1 MLIICLYPFRA
12 WRLMKRTSRMP
23 RMGITLVAPRLVE
36 RGIMAGEYIFTMQDL
51 IKRYGRNEVLSG
63 INLCFY
69 HGAKIGIVGEN
80 GSGKSTLL
88 KIMAGADQEF
98 DGRAAPLKGT
108 TIGFLPQ
115 EPALDNEKT
124 VRENVEQAFADIKKM
139 IEEFN
144 EVSAKMAEPM
154 SDEEMEKA
162 MEKMGRLQDQ
172 IDASDGW
179 ELDRQV
185 EVAMDALVLPADDQK
200 AGTLSGGEARRVALC
215 KLLLQK
221 PDMLLLDE
229 PTNHLDAETVQW
241 LEDTL
246 SSYLGNVIVSTHD
259 RYFLDNITKWIL
271 ELEKGKGRPFEGNYS
286 SWLEQKAEILR
297 KREKSASTLQKRLQ
311 KELQW
316 LRETPGARRKHNK
329 GRVNEYEKLSA
340 RKINME
346 DNSLEIQIAPGPQL
360 GEQVIEV
367 DSLSK
372 GYQEGE
378 PIIKDLTF
386 SVPRGAVVGLIG
398 PNGAGKTTLF
408 RMIADEEQPDLGT
421 LKLGSTVKLSYV
433 DQDRQDLIA
442 ENSVFE
448 EITGG
453 TEHIEIAGKTI
464 NSRAYVGRFN
474 FKGPDQQKKVG
485 ELSGGER
492 NRVHLAKLLRR
503 GGNVLLL
510 DEPTNDL
517 DVTTLRNL
525 ENAILDFSGCV
536 LVISHD
542 RFFLDRICTHLL
554 VFEGNSKVR
563 WFEGNFEEYQEKR
576 KLELGGKEENRR
588 SKYKKLTIH

>member
-1 MLIICLYPFRA
+1 
-12 WRLMKRTSRMP
+12 
-23 RMGITLVAPRLVE
+23 
-36 RGIMAGEYIFTMQDL
+36 MAGEYIFTMQDL
-51 IKRYGRNEVLSG
+51 VKRYGRKEILNG
-63 INLCFY
+63 INLSFY

-88 KIMAGADQEF
+88 NIMAGADTEF
-98 DGRAAPLKGT
+98 DGRAMPLKGT
-108 TIGFLPQ
+108 SIGYLPQ
-115 EPALDNEKT
+115 EPALDGEQT
-124 VRENVEQAFADIKKM
+124 VRENVEQAFGDIKNM

-144 EVSAKMAEPM
+144 GISAKMAEPM
-154 SDEEMEKA
+154 SDDEMEKA

-172 IDASDGW
+172 IDAADGW

-185 EVAMDALVLPADDQK
+185 EVAMDALVLPPDDQK

-221 PDMLLLDE
+221 PDMILLDE

-241 LEDTL
+241 LENTL
-246 SSYLGNVIVSTHD
+246 VNYPGNIIVSTHD

-271 ELEKGKGRPFEGNYS
+271 ELESGKGKPFEGNYS

-297 KREKSASTLQKRLQ
+297 RREKTASTLQKRLE

-316 LRETPGARRKHNK
+316 LKETPGARRKHNK

-340 RKINME
+340 RKIDMD

-360 GEQVIEV
+360 GEQVIET
-367 DSLSK
+367 DSLTK
-372 GYQEGE
+372 GYGE

-386 SVPRGAVVGLIG
+386 AVPRGAVVGLIG

-408 RMIADEEQPDLGT
+408 RMIAGEEQPDSGS
-421 LKLGSTVKLSYV
+421 LKLGSTVQLSYV
-433 DQDRQDLIA
+433 DQHRHDLSS
-442 ENSVFE
+442 ESTVFE

-453 TEHIEIAGKTI
+453 TEHIEVAGKTI
-464 NSRAYVGRFN
+464 SSRAYVGRFN
-474 FKGPDQQKKVG
+474 FKGTDQQKKVG

-576 KLELGGKEENRR
+576 KQELGGKEENRR
-588 SKYKKLTIH
+588 SKYKKLTIR

>member
-1 MLIICLYPFRA
+1 
-12 WRLMKRTSRMP
+12 
-23 RMGITLVAPRLVE
+23 
-36 RGIMAGEYIFTMQDL
+36 MAGEYIFTMQDL

-88 KIMAGADQEF
+88 KIMAGEDHEF
-98 DGRAAPLKGT
+98 EGRATPLKGT

-115 EPALDNEKT
+115 EPALDNEHT

-221 PDMLLLDE
+221 PDMILLDE

-246 SSYLGNVIVSTHD
+246 SNYPGNIIVSTHD

-271 ELEKGKGRPFEGNYS
+271 ELENGKGKPFEGNYS
-286 SWLEQKAEILR
+286 SWLEQKTEILR
-297 KREKSASTLQKRLQ
+297 KREKSASTLQKRLE

-340 RKINME
+340 RKIDME
-346 DNSLEIQIAPGPQL
+346 DNSLEIQIAPGPHL
-360 GEQVIEV
+360 GEQVIEA

-408 RMIADEEQPDLGT
+408 RMIADEEQPDSGT

-433 DQDRQDLIA
+433 DQHRHDLIS

>member
-1 MLIICLYPFRA
+1 
-12 WRLMKRTSRMP
+12 
-23 RMGITLVAPRLVE
+23 
-36 RGIMAGEYIFTMQDL
+36 MAGEYIFTMQNL
-51 IKRYGRNEVLSG
+51 IKQYGRNDVLTG
-63 INLCFY
+63 INLSFY

-80 GSGKSTLL
+80 GSGKSTIL
-88 KIMAGADQEF
+88 KIMAGEDHEF
-98 DGRAAPLKGT
+98 QGHATPLKGT

-115 EPALDNEKT
+115 EPVLENEQT
-124 VRENVEQAFADIKKM
+124 VRENVEQAFGHIKKM

-144 EVSAKMAEPM
+144 EISAKMAEPM
-154 SDEEMEKA
+154 SDDEMEKA
-162 MEKMGRLQDQ
+162 MGKMGQLQDQ
-172 IDASDGW
+172 IDAADGW

-221 PDMLLLDE
+221 PDMILLDE

-246 SSYLGNVIVSTHD
+246 SNYPGNVIVSTHD

-271 ELEKGKGRPFEGNYS
+271 ELEGGKGRPFEGNYS
-286 SWLEQKAEILR
+286 SWLQQKAELLR
-297 KREKSASTLQKRLQ
+297 KREKSASTLQKRLE

-316 LRETPGARRKHNK
+316 LKETPGARRKQNK
-329 GRVNEYEKLSA
+329 GRINEYEKLSA
-340 RKINME
+340 RKIDLE

-372 GYQEGE
+372 AYQGGE
-378 PIIKDLTF
+378 HIINNLTF

-398 PNGAGKTTLF
+398 PNGSGKTTLF
-408 RMIADEEQPDLGT
+408 RMIAGEEHPDSGT
-421 LKLGSTVKLSYV
+421 IKLGATVKLSYV
-433 DQDRQDLIA
+433 DQHRHDL
-442 ENSVFE
+442 SPDKTVFE

-464 NSRAYVGRFN
+464 ISRAYLGRFN

-563 WFEGNFEEYQEKR
+563 WFEGNFGEYQDKR
-576 KLELGGKEENRR
+576 KQELGGKVEHRR
-588 SKYKKLTIH
+588 SKYKKLTIHH

>member
-1 MLIICLYPFRA
+1 
-12 WRLMKRTSRMP
+12 MP

-340 RKINME
+340 RKIDME

-510 DEPTNDL
+510 DEPTNVL

>member
-1 MLIICLYPFRA
+1 MLITHAFNHKLFK
-12 WRLMKRTSRMP
+12 LKP
-23 RMGITLVAPRLVE
+23 RGS
-36 RGIMAGEYIFTMQDL
+36 MAGEYIFTMQNL
-51 IKRYGRNEVLSG
+51 IKRYGRNEVLNG
-63 INLCFY
+63 INLSFY

-88 KIMAGADQEF
+88 KIMAGEDNEF
-98 DGRAAPLKGT
+98 EGQAAPLKGA

-115 EPALDNEKT
+115 EPVLEDGLT
-124 VRENVEQAFADIKKM
+124 VRENVEQAFGDIKNM

-172 IDASDGW
+172 IDAVDGW

-200 AGTLSGGEARRVALC
+200 SGTLSGGEARRVALC

-221 PDMLLLDE
+221 PDMILLDE

-241 LEDTL
+241 LEEAL
-246 SSYLGNVIVSTHD
+246 SSYPGNVIVSTHD

-271 ELEKGKGRPFEGNYS
+271 ELESGKGKPFEGNYS
-286 SWLEQKAEILR
+286 SWLEQKTEILR
-297 KREKSASTLQKRLQ
+297 RREKSASTLQKRLD

-329 GRVNEYEKLSA
+329 GRINEYEKLSS
-340 RKINME
+340 RKVDME
-346 DNSLEIQIAPGPQL
+346 DNTLEIQIAPGPQL
-360 GEQVIEV
+360 GEQVIEAE
-367 DSLSK
+367 SLEK
-372 GYQEGE
+372 GYGGD
-378 PIIKDLTF
+378 PIFKDLSF
-386 SVPRGAVVGLIG
+386 SIPRGAVVGLIG

-408 RMIADEEQPDLGT
+408 KLIAGEEQPDSGT
-421 LKLGSTVKLSYV
+421 LKLGSTVQLSYV
-433 DQDRQDLIA
+433 DQHRYDLNA
-442 ENSVFE
+442 DSTVFE

-453 TEHIEIAGKTI
+453 TEHIEVAGKTI

-525 ENAILDFSGCV
+525 ENAILDFNGCA

-554 VFEGNSKVR
+554 VFEGESKVR

-576 KLELGGKEENRR
+576 KKELGGKEENRR

>member
-1 MLIICLYPFRA
+1 M
-12 WRLMKRTSRMP
+12 S
-23 RMGITLVAPRLVE
+23 
-36 RGIMAGEYIFTMQDL
+36 GEYIFTMQGL
-51 IKRYGRNEVLSG
+51 IKRYGRNEILNG
-63 INLCFY
+63 INLSFY

-88 KIMAGADQEF
+88 KIMAGEDSEF
-98 DGRAAPLKGT
+98 DGQAAPLKGS

-115 EPALDNEKT
+115 EPVLDGDKT
-124 VRENVEQAFADIKKM
+124 VRENVEQAFSDIKKL

-154 SDEEMEKA
+154 SDDEMEKA

-172 IDASDGW
+172 IDAVDGW

-185 EVAMDALVLPADDQK
+185 EVAMDALVLPEDNQK
-200 AGTLSGGEARRVALC
+200 ADTLSGGEARRVALC

-246 SSYLGNVIVSTHD
+246 ANFPGNVIVSTHD

-271 ELEKGKGRPFEGNYS
+271 ELESGKGKPFEGNYS
-286 SWLEQKAEILR
+286 SWLEQKTEILR
-297 KREKSASTLQKRLQ
+297 HREKTASTLQKRLD

-316 LRETPGARRKHNK
+316 LKETPGARRKHNK
-329 GRVNEYEKLSA
+329 GRINEYEKLSA
-340 RKINME
+340 RKTDVE
-346 DNSLEIQIAPGPQL
+346 DNTLEIQIAPGPQL

-367 DSLSK
+367 ESLSK
-372 GYQEGE
+372 GYGGD
-378 PIIKDLTF
+378 PIFSDLTF
-386 SVPRGAVVGLIG
+386 KVPRGAVVGLIG

-408 RMIADEEQPDLGT
+408 KMIAGEEQPDSGT

-433 DQDRQDLIA
+433 DQHRHDLGA
-442 ENSVFE
+442 DNTVFE

-453 TEHIEIAGKTI
+453 TEHIEVAGKTI

-474 FKGPDQQKKVG
+474 FKGSDQQKKVG

-525 ENAILDFSGCV
+525 ENAILDFNGCA

-576 KLELGGKEENRR
+576 KKELGGKEENRR
-588 SKYKKLTIH
+588 SKYKKLTIR

>member
-1 MLIICLYPFRA
+1 M
-12 WRLMKRTSRMP
+12 S
-23 RMGITLVAPRLVE
+23 
-36 RGIMAGEYIFTMQDL
+36 GEYIFTIQDL
-51 IKRYGRNEVLSG
+51 IKRYGRNDVLNG
-63 INLCFY
+63 INLSFY

-88 KIMAGADQEF
+88 KIMAGEDSEF
-98 DGRAAPLKGT
+98 EGQAAPLKGS

-115 EPALDNEKT
+115 EPVLDGDKT
-124 VRENVEQAFADIKKM
+124 VRENVEQAFSEIKKL

-144 EVSAKMAEPM
+144 EISAKMAEPM
-154 SDEEMEKA
+154 SDDEMEKA

-172 IDASDGW
+172 IDAVDGW

-185 EVAMDALVLPADDQK
+185 EVAMDALVLPEDNQE

-241 LEDTL
+241 LEETL
-246 SSYLGNVIVSTHD
+246 ANFPGNVIVSTHD

-271 ELEKGKGRPFEGNYS
+271 ELESGKGKPFEGNYS
-286 SWLEQKAEILR
+286 SWLKQKTEILR
-297 KREKSASTLQKRLQ
+297 RREKTASTLQKRLD

-329 GRVNEYEKLSA
+329 GRINEYEKLSA
-340 RKINME
+340 RKTDVE
-346 DNSLEIQIAPGPQL
+346 DNTLEIQIAPGPQL

-367 DSLSK
+367 ESLSK
-372 GYQEGE
+372 GYGDD
-378 PIIKDLTF
+378 PIISDLTF
-386 SVPRGAVVGLIG
+386 TVPRGAVVGLIG

-408 RMIADEEQPDLGT
+408 KMIAGEEQPDSGT

-433 DQDRQDLIA
+433 DQHRHDLEA
-442 ENSVFE
+442 DNTVFE

-453 TEHIEIAGKTI
+453 TEHIEVAGKTI

-525 ENAILDFSGCV
+525 ENAILDFNGCA

-554 VFEGNSKVR
+554 VFEGDSKVR

-576 KLELGGKEENRR
+576 KKELGGKEENRR
-588 SKYKKLTIH
+588 SKYKKLTIR

>member
-1 MLIICLYPFRA
+1 
-12 WRLMKRTSRMP
+12 
-23 RMGITLVAPRLVE
+23 
-36 RGIMAGEYIFTMQDL
+36 MAGEYIFTMQDL
-51 IKRYGRNEVLSG
+51 VKRYGRNEVLNG

-88 KIMAGADQEF
+88 KIMAGADTEF
-98 DGRAAPLKGT
+98 EGRAAPLKGT

-124 VRENVEQAFADIKKM
+124 VRENVEQAFEDIKNM

-144 EVSAKMAEPM
+144 GISAKMAEPM
-154 SDEEMEKA
+154 SDDEMEKA

-172 IDASDGW
+172 IDAVDGW

-185 EVAMDALVLPADDQK
+185 EVAMDALVLPPDDQK

-221 PDMLLLDE
+221 PDMILLDE

-241 LEDTL
+241 LENML
-246 SSYLGNVIVSTHD
+246 SSYPGNIIVSTHD

-271 ELEKGKGRPFEGNYS
+271 ELESGKGKPFEGNYS

-297 KREKSASTLQKRLQ
+297 RREKSASTLQKRLE

-316 LRETPGARRKHNK
+316 LKETPGARRKHNK

-340 RKINME
+340 RKIDMD

-360 GEQVIEV
+360 GEQVIEA
-367 DSLSK
+367 DALSK

-378 PIIKDLTF
+378 PIINDLTF

-408 RMIADEEQPDLGT
+408 RMIAGEEQPDSGN
-421 LKLGSTVKLSYV
+421 LKLGSTVQLSYV
-433 DQDRQDLIA
+433 DQHRHDLSPD
-442 ENSVFE
+442 NTVFE

-464 NSRAYVGRFN
+464 ISRAYVGRFN

-563 WFEGNFEEYQEKR
+563 WFEGNFEEYREKR
-576 KLELGGKEENRR
+576 KQELGGKEENRR

>member
-1 MLIICLYPFRA
+1 M
-12 WRLMKRTSRMP
+12 S
-23 RMGITLVAPRLVE
+23 
-36 RGIMAGEYIFTMQDL
+36 GEYIFTIHSL
-51 IKRYGRNEVLSG
+51 VKRYGRNEVLNG
-63 INLCFY
+63 INLSFY

-88 KIMAGADQEF
+88 KIMAGEDKEF
-98 DGRAAPLKGT
+98 EGQATPLKGS

-115 EPALDNEKT
+115 EPVLDNDQT
-124 VRENVEQAFADIKKM
+124 VRENVEQAFGDIKKM

-144 EVSAKMAEPM
+144 AISANMAEPM
-154 SDEEMEKA
+154 SDDEMEKA
-162 MEKMGRLQDQ
+162 MDKMGRLQDQ
-172 IDASDGW
+172 IDAVDGW

-221 PDMLLLDE
+221 PDMILLDE

-246 SSYLGNVIVSTHD
+246 SSYSGNVIVSTHD

-271 ELEKGKGRPFEGNYS
+271 ELEIGKGIPFEGNYS

-297 KREKSASTLQKRLQ
+297 RREKTASTLQKRLD

-316 LRETPGARRKHNK
+316 LRETPGARRKNNK
-329 GRVNEYEKLSA
+329 GRINEYEKLSS
-340 RKINME
+340 RKIDIE
-346 DNSLEIQIAPGPQL
+346 DNTLEIQIAPGPQL
-360 GEQVIEV
+360 GEQVIEAE
-367 DSLSK
+367 SLEK
-372 GYQEGE
+372 GYGGD
-378 PIIKDLTF
+378 PIFTGLTF
-386 SVPRGAVVGLIG
+386 SVPRGAVVGLVG
-398 PNGAGKTTLF
+398 PNGTGKTTLF
-408 RMIADEEQPDLGT
+408 KMIAGEEQPDSGT
-421 LKLGSTVKLSYV
+421 LKLGSTVQLSYV
-433 DQDRQDLIA
+433 DQHRHDLDA
-442 ENSVFE
+442 ENTVFQ

-453 TEHIEIAGKTI
+453 TEHIEVAGKTI

-525 ENAILDFSGCV
+525 ENAILDFNGCV

-576 KLELGGKEENRR
+576 KQELGGKEENRR
-588 SKYKKLTIH
+588 SKYKKLTIR

>member
-1 MLIICLYPFRA
+1 M
-12 WRLMKRTSRMP
+12 S
-23 RMGITLVAPRLVE
+23 
-36 RGIMAGEYIFTMQDL
+36 GEYIFTMQGL
-51 IKRYGRNEVLSG
+51 IKRYGRNEVLNG
-63 INLCFY
+63 INLSFY

-88 KIMAGADQEF
+88 KIMAGEDSEF
-98 DGRAAPLKGT
+98 EGQAAPLKGS

-115 EPALDNEKT
+115 EPVLDGDKT
-124 VRENVEQAFADIKKM
+124 VRENVEQAFSEIKKL

-154 SDEEMEKA
+154 SDDEMEKA

-172 IDASDGW
+172 IDAVDGW

-185 EVAMDALVLPADDQK
+185 EVAMDALILPEDNQK
-200 AGTLSGGEARRVALC
+200 ADTLSGGEARRVALC

-246 SSYLGNVIVSTHD
+246 ANFPGNVIVSTHD

-271 ELEKGKGRPFEGNYS
+271 ELESGKGKPFEGNYS

-297 KREKSASTLQKRLQ
+297 RREKTASTLQKRLD

-329 GRVNEYEKLSA
+329 GRINEYEKMSA
-340 RKINME
+340 RKTDVE
-346 DNSLEIQIAPGPQL
+346 DNTLEIQIAPGPQL

-367 DSLSK
+367 ESLSK
-372 GYQEGE
+372 GYGSD
-378 PIIKDLTF
+378 PIFSDLTF
-386 SVPRGAVVGLIG
+386 TVPRGAVVGLIG

-408 RMIADEEQPDLGT
+408 KIIAGEEQPNSGT

-433 DQDRQDLIA
+433 DQHRHALEAD
-442 ENSVFE
+442 NTVFE

-453 TEHIEIAGKTI
+453 TEHIEVAGKTI
-464 NSRAYVGRFN
+464 NSRAYLGRFN

-525 ENAILDFSGCV
+525 ENAILDFNGCA

-576 KLELGGKEENRR
+576 KKELGGKEENRR
-588 SKYKKLTIH
+588 SKYKKITIR

>member
-1 MLIICLYPFRA
+1 
-12 WRLMKRTSRMP
+12 
-23 RMGITLVAPRLVE
+23 
-36 RGIMAGEYIFTMQDL
+36 MAGEYIFTMQDL
-51 IKRYGRNEVLSG
+51 IKRYGRNEVLNG
-63 INLCFY
+63 INLSFY

-80 GSGKSTLL
+80 GSGKSTVL
-88 KIMAGADQEF
+88 KIMAGEDKEF
-98 DGRAAPLKGT
+98 EGRAAPLKGT

-115 EPALDNEKT
+115 EPVLDDEKT
-124 VRENVEQAFADIKKM
+124 VRENVEQAFGEIKAM

-144 EVSAKMAEPM
+144 QVSAKMAEPM
-154 SDEEMEKA
+154 SDDEMEKA
-162 MEKMGRLQDQ
+162 LEKMGRLQDQ
-172 IDASDGW
+172 IDAADGW

-221 PDMLLLDE
+221 PDMILLDE

-241 LEDTL
+241 LEETL
-246 SSYLGNVIVSTHD
+246 VNYPGNVIVSTHD

-271 ELEKGKGRPFEGNYS
+271 ELESGKGRPFEGNYT

-297 KREKSASTLQKRLQ
+297 KREKSASTLQKRLE
-311 KELQW
+311 KELKW
-316 LRETPGARRKHNK
+316 LKETPGARRKQNK
-329 GRVNEYEKLSA
+329 GRINEYEKLSS
-340 RKINME
+340 RKVDVE

-360 GEQVIEV
+360 GEQVIEI

-372 GYQEGE
+372 SYDA
-378 PIIKDLTF
+378 PIIQNLTF
-386 SVPRGAVVGLIG
+386 SVPRGAVIGLIG

-408 RMIADEEQPDLGT
+408 RMIAGEEQPDSGT

-433 DQDRQDLIA
+433 DQHRHDL
-442 ENSVFE
+442 SPDKTVFE

-453 TEHIEIAGKTI
+453 TEHIEVAGKTI
-464 NSRAYVGRFN
+464 ISRAYVGRFN

-576 KLELGGKEENRR
+576 KQELGGREENRR

>member
-1 MLIICLYPFRA
+1 
-12 WRLMKRTSRMP
+12 
-23 RMGITLVAPRLVE
+23 
-36 RGIMAGEYIFTMQDL
+36 MAGEYIFTMQSL
-51 IKRYGRNEVLSG
+51 IKRYGRNEVLNG
-63 INLCFY
+63 INLSFY

-88 KIMAGADQEF
+88 KIMAGEDNEF
-98 DGRAAPLKGT
+98 EGQAAPLKGA

-115 EPALDNEKT
+115 EPVLEDELT
-124 VRENVEQAFADIKKM
+124 VRENVEQAFGDIKKM
-139 IEEFN
+139 IDEFN

-154 SDEEMEKA
+154 SDDDMEKA

-172 IDASDGW
+172 IDAVDGW

-221 PDMLLLDE
+221 PDMILLDE

-241 LEDTL
+241 LEEAL
-246 SSYLGNVIVSTHD
+246 SSYPGNVIVSTHD

-271 ELEKGKGRPFEGNYS
+271 ELESGKGKPFEGNYS
-286 SWLEQKAEILR
+286 SWLEQKTENLR
-297 KREKSASTLQKRLQ
+297 RREKSASTLQKRLD

-329 GRVNEYEKLSA
+329 GRINEYEKLSS
-340 RKINME
+340 RKVDME
-346 DNSLEIQIAPGPQL
+346 DNTLEIQIAPGPQL

-367 DSLSK
+367 DLLEK
-372 GYQEGE
+372 GYGGDT
-378 PIIKDLTF
+378 IFKDLSF
-386 SVPRGAVVGLIG
+386 SIPRGAVVGLIG

-408 RMIADEEQPDLGT
+408 KLIAGEEQPDSGT
-421 LKLGSTVKLSYV
+421 LKLGSTVQLSYV
-433 DQDRQDLIA
+433 DQHRHDLNA
-442 ENSVFE
+442 DSTVFE

-453 TEHIEIAGKTI
+453 TEHIEVAGKTI

-525 ENAILDFSGCV
+525 ENAILDFNGCA

-554 VFEGNSKVR
+554 VFEGESKVR

-576 KLELGGKEENRR
+576 KKELGGKEENRR